1 MTTLISITTSVEPYE
16 KYFDTEC
23 NEFKYLDDCS
33 ISDIYNKTKIF
44 LNGKWYGILQ
54 NNSMD
59 ILKHLRSLKRK
70 GVFNIYSSISFDFEL
85 NEIRIFTDSG
95 RCCRPLYIVD
105 DGKLRLSKDDINKI
119 KNKE

>member
-1 MTTLISITTSVEPYE
+1 ME
-16 KYFDTEC
+16 
-23 NEFKYLDDCS
+23 
-33 ISDIYNKTKIF
+33 
-44 LNGKWYGILQ
+44 NGMELL

-59 ILKHLRSLKRK
+59 ILKHLKSLKRK

-119 KNKE
+119 KNKEYSWDNLLLKLYQIIL